1 MIVGTHAIFQEQVQF
16 NGLALVIID
25 EQHRFGVHQRLALWE
40 KGQQQ
45 GFHPH
50 QLIMTAT
57 PIPRTLAMT
66 AYADLDTSV
75 IDELPPGRT
84 PVTTV
89 AIPDTRRHEIIDRVR
104 NACTTEGRQ
113 AYWVCTLIEESDLLE
128 AQAAEATWEELKLA
142 LPELNIGLV
151 HGRMK
156 PAEKQAVMQAFKQG
170 ELHLLVATTVIE
182 VGVDVP
188 NASLMIIETR
198 SDWAWR
204 SCTSSEGALAVARS
218 HRTACCSINRRC
230 RKRRRSVYRYCAT
243 AMTAL

>member
-1 MIVGTHAIFQEQVQF
+1 GCPAGKQKGKARRAQQEAIASGQVQMIVGPHAIFQEQVQF
-16 NGLALVIID
+16 TGLALVIID

-45 GFHPH
+45 GSHPH

-89 AIPDTRRHEIIDRVR
+89 AIPDPRRTDIIDRVR
-104 NACTTEGRQ
+104 HACMTEGRQ
-113 AYWVCTLIEESDLLE
+113 AYWVCTLIEESELLE

-142 LPELNIGLV
+142 L
-151 HGRMK
+151 
-156 PAEKQAVMQAFKQG
+156 
-170 ELHLLVATTVIE
+170 
-182 VGVDVP
+182 
-188 NASLMIIETR
+188 
-198 SDWAWR
+198 
-204 SCTSSEGALAVARS
+204 
-218 HRTACCSINRRC
+218 
-230 RKRRRSVYRYCAT
+230 
-243 AMTAL
+243 

>member
-1 MIVGTHAIFQEQVQF
+1 MQF

-75 IDELPPGRT
+75 IDELPPCRT

-89 AIPDTRRHEIIDRVR
+89 AIPDTRRTDIIDRVR
-104 NACTTEGRQ
+104 HACITEGRQ
-113 AYWVCTLIEESDLLE
+113 AYWVCTLIEESELLE
-128 AQAAEATWEELKLA
+128 AQAAEATRRVET
-142 LPELNIGLV
+142 G
-151 HGRMK
+151 
-156 PAEKQAVMQAFKQG
+156 
-170 ELHLLVATTVIE
+170 ATRVERWPGTRADE
-182 VGVDVP
+182 TCRETGGDGVV
-188 NASLMIIETR
+188 
-198 SDWAWR
+198 
-204 SCTSSEGALAVARS
+204 
-218 HRTACCSINRRC
+218 
-230 RKRRRSVYRYCAT
+230 
-243 AMTAL
+243 

>member
-1 MIVGTHAIFQEQVQF
+1 MIVGTHAIFREQVQF

-57 PIPRTLAMT
+57 PIPRTTAMT

-113 AYWVCTLIEESDLLE
+113 AYWVCTLIEESGLLE
-128 AQAAEATWEELKLA
+128 AQAAEATGGAQAGAAGVEYWHGTRPHEARRKTGGDA
-142 LPELNIGLV
+142 GL
-151 HGRMK
+151 
-156 PAEKQAVMQAFKQG
+156 
-170 ELHLLVATTVIE
+170 
-182 VGVDVP
+182 
-188 NASLMIIETR
+188 
-198 SDWAWR
+198 
-204 SCTSSEGALAVARS
+204 
-218 HRTACCSINRRC
+218 
-230 RKRRRSVYRYCAT
+230 
-243 AMTAL
+243 

>member
-1 MIVGTHAIFQEQVQF
+1 MQF

-75 IDELPPGRT
+75 IDELPPSCT

-89 AIPDTRRHEIIDRVR
+89 AIPDTRRTDIIDRVR
-104 NACTTEGRQ
+104 HACITEGRQ
-113 AYWVCTLIEESDLLE
+113 AYWVCTLIEESELLE
-128 AQAAEATWEELKLA
+128 AQAAEATREELKLA
-142 LPELNIGLV
+142 LPELN
-151 HGRMK
+151 
-156 PAEKQAVMQAFKQG
+156 
-170 ELHLLVATTVIE
+170 
-182 VGVDVP
+182 VGTGTRAD
-188 NASLMIIETR
+188 ET
-198 SDWAWR
+198 
-204 SCTSSEGALAVARS
+204 
-218 HRTACCSINRRC
+218 C
-230 RKRRRSVYRYCAT
+230 RETGGDGVV
-243 AMTAL
+243 